1 MNTPK
6 VVVITGASEG
16 VGAALVSAYRELGY
30 AVVANARSIAPS
42 TDPMVRT
49 VAGDI
54 ACPAVR
60 ANAIGEAVSAFGR
73 VDTLVNHA
81 GVFVAK
87 PFTEYT
93 EDDYA
98 RVTGVN
104 LRGFFEISQRA
115 IDVMLTHGGG
125 HLVTVTAS
133 RDNGLPSA
141 LASLTR
147 GGLDAVTRSLAA
159 EYASQDIRVNAVT
172 PAHAPGDGD
181 VVDAIVHLE
190 TAELVTGVVVRVD
203 GGR

>member
-6 VVVITGASEG
+6 VVVITGASQG
-16 VGAALVSAYRELGY
+16 IGAALVSAYRELGY
-30 AVVANARSIAPS
+30 AVVANARSITPS
-42 TDPMVRT
+42 SDPMVRT

-104 LRGFFEISQRA
+104 LRGFFEIAQRA
-115 IDVMLTHGGG
+115 IDVMLTQGGG
-125 HLVTVTAS
+125 HLVTVTTS
-133 RDNGLPSA
+133 PGSGLPSA

-159 EYASQDIRVNAVT
+159 EYASRDIRVNAVI
-172 PAHAPGDGD
+172 PEAEDGD
-181 VVDAIVHLE
+181 IVDAIVHLE
-190 TAELVTGVVVRVD
+190 TTELITGAIVHVD
-203 GGR
+203 SGR